1 MSEDEKR
8 EDYNFDQGCPDPTSL
23 RGRTLRVNFR
33 PRRSNLVRSKD
44 IKVNGL

>member
-23 RGRTLRVNFR
+23 RARVNFS
-33 PRRSNLVRSKD
+33 PRRSNLVRSED